1 MVAPRKKTVGHRLWP
16 MLVIALIGVAGL
28 LLGRWFFAPSS
39 PPPPPSEPPPVMR
52 EVQLYFATVAG
63 DGLEAETGRI
73 EDCPELE
80 ECLRRTL
87 EVLVAGPK
95 GALVPV
101 LPPRTR
107 VQTVTID
114 GTTAWVSFSRELVS
128 GHPGGSMSELLTVQA
143 LANTLAANFSHI
155 RQIRILIEGEP
166 VQTLKGHVD
175 LRGPI
180 PADFSLVRSRF
191 DAGAA
196 QPNEE

>member
-1 MVAPRKKTVGHRLWP
+1 MATPQKKPLNKLLP
-16 MLVIALIGVAGL
+16 ALVITLLGVAGV
-28 LLGRWFFAPSS
+28 LLGRFLFAPSAPPV
-39 PPPPPSEPPPVMR
+39 PPPPPPPVMR

-63 DGLEAETGRI
+63 DGLAAETGRI
-73 EDCPELE
+73 EDCQVLE
-80 ECLRRTL
+80 DCLRRTL
-87 EVLVAGPK
+87 EALAAGPA
-95 GALVPV
+95 GPLVPV
-101 LPPRTR
+101 LPPRTW

-114 GTTAWVSFSRELVS
+114 GATAWVSFSRELVA

-180 PADFSLVRSRF
+180 TAEFSPARLQL

>member
-1 MVAPRKKTVGHRLWP
+1 MVTPQKKPLNKLLP
-16 MLVIALIGVAGL
+16 ALVIVLLGVAGVL
-28 LLGRWFFAPSS
+28 IGRWLFTPSAPP
-39 PPPPPSEPPPVMR
+39 PPPPPSPTVMR
-52 EVQLYFATVAG
+52 EVELYFATVAG
-63 DGLEAETGRI
+63 DGLVAETGRI
-73 EDCPELE
+73 EDCQALE
-80 ECLRRTL
+80 DCLRRSL
-87 EVLVAGPK
+87 EALVAGPV
-95 GALVPV
+95 GPLVPV
-101 LPPRTR
+101 LPPGTR

-114 GTTAWVSFSRELVS
+114 GATAWVSFSRELVS

-180 PADFSLVRSRF
+180 TADFSPARPRL

>member
-1 MVAPRKKTVGHRLWP
+1 MVTPQKKPLNKLLPV
-16 MLVIALIGVAGL
+16 LVIALLGVAGVL
-28 LLGRWFFAPSS
+28 IGRFLFAPSVPPV
-39 PPPPPSEPPPVMR
+39 PPPPPPPVMR

-63 DGLEAETGRI
+63 DGLSAETGRI
-73 EDCPELE
+73 EDCQALE
-80 ECLRRTL
+80 DCLRRTL
-87 EVLVAGPK
+87 EALVAGPA
-95 GALVPV
+95 GPLVPV

-143 LANTLAANFSHI
+143 LANTLAANFPHI

-166 VQTLKGHVD
+166 VPTLKGHVD

-180 PADFSLVRSRF
+180 AAEFSPARF
-191 DAGAA
+191 RLEAGAA